1 MLSRVAEQLYWY
13 GRHVERAEN
22 TARLVNVNANL
33 LMDLPRPFKRTWAN
47 MIDMTGSNDAFY
59 RAYKKA
65 DEKNVLQ
72 FMLADEA
79 NPSSMACCVRMARE
93 NARSSREILPVEAWE
108 TINEFYLYVKKN
120 PASDLM
126 PGQRHKYLNSVIR
139 YCRQIMGMLFSG
151 MSRGSAYRFVR
162 IGRNLER
169 ADMSTRII
177 DAGCVNLLPAEGDT
191 GAAFAELL
199 WLNVLN
205 SLSSY
210 QIYRQHVKVRPNG
223 EDVVDFL
230 LKYVDAPR
238 SVSHCLEEIHTHLV
252 RLPGNDLPLQ
262 TLVRTRDMVV
272 DADTITMMEQG
283 GLHGFID
290 EIQLGLNDI
299 HAQVEQAWFRY

>member
-1 MLSRVAEQLYWY
+1 MLSRVAEQLYWF

-33 LMDLPRPFKRTWAN
+33 IMDLPRPFKRIWAN
-47 MIDMTGSNDAFY
+47 MIEITGSNDAFY
-59 RAYKKA
+59 RSYEKA

-72 FMLADEA
+72 FMLTDET
-79 NPSSMACCVRMARE
+79 NLSSMACCVRLARE

-120 PASDLM
+120 SE
-126 PGQRHKYLNSVIR
+126 PGMRPGERHKYLNSVIR
-139 YCRQIMGMLFSG
+139 YCRQITGMLFSG
-151 MSRGSAYRFVR
+151 MSHGSAYGFVR

-177 DAGCVNLLPAEGDT
+177 DVGCVNLLPSEDDS
-191 GAAFAELL
+191 AAAYAELL
-199 WLNVLN
+199 WLNILD
-205 SLSSY
+205 SLGSY

-238 SVSHCLEEIHTHLV
+238 SVSHCLEEIHTRLL
-252 RLPGNDLPLQ
+252 RLPGNELPLQ
-262 TLVRTRDMVV
+262 TLASTRDMVRE
-272 DADTITMMEQG
+272 ADTISMMQQG
-283 GLHGFID
+283 GLHEFID
-290 EIQLGLNDI
+290 RIELGLNDI

>member
-47 MIDMTGSNDAFY
+47 MIDMMGSNDAFY
-59 RAYKKA
+59 RAYGKA

-72 FMLADEA
+72 FMLADET

-120 PASDLM
+120 LASDLR
-126 PGQRHKYLNSVIR
+126 PGERHKYLDSVIR
-139 YCRQIMGMLFSG
+139 YCRQIMGTLFSG

-177 DAGCVNLLPAEGDT
+177 DVGCVNLLPVEGDT

-238 SVSHCLEEIHTHLV
+238 SVAHCLEEIHTHLV
-252 RLPGNDLPLQ
+252 RLPGNELPLQ
-262 TLVRTRDMVV
+262 TLARTRDMVR
-272 DADTITMMEQG
+272 DADTISIVEQG

-290 EIQLGLNDI
+290 QIQRGLNDV

>member
-22 TARLVNVNANL
+22 TARLINVNANL
-33 LMDLPRPFKRTWAN
+33 IMDLPRPFKQTWAN
-47 MIDMTGSNDAFY
+47 MIDITGSNDAFY
-59 RAYKKA
+59 RAYGKA

-72 FMLADEA
+72 FMLSDET
-79 NPSSMACCVRMARE
+79 NPSSMACCVRRARE

-120 PASDLM
+120 SAAGM
-126 PGQRHKYLNSVIR
+126 RPGERHKYLSSVIR

-151 MSRGSAYRFVR
+151 MSRGSAYSFVR

-177 DAGCVNLLPAEGDT
+177 DVGCVNLLPAEGDT
-191 GAAFAELL
+191 AAAFAELL

-252 RLPGNDLPLQ
+252 RLPGNEQPLQ
-262 TLVRTRDMVV
+262 TLVLIRDMVRE
-272 DADTITMMEQG
+272 ADTISMMEQRV
-283 GLHGFID
+283 LHECVD
-290 EIQLGLNDI
+290 KIQLGLSDI
-299 HAQVEQAWFRY
+299 HTQVEHAWFRH

>member
-1 MLSRVAEQLYWY
+1 MLSRVAEQLYWF

-33 LMDLPRPFKRTWAN
+33 IMDLPRPFKRIWAN
-47 MIDMTGSNDAFY
+47 MIDITGNNDVFY
-59 RAYKKA
+59 RAYERA

-72 FMLADEA
+72 FMLIDET
-79 NPSSMACCVRMARE
+79 NPSSMACCTRMARE

-120 PASDLM
+120 SASAM
-126 PGQRHKYLNSVIR
+126 KPGQRHKYLNSVIR
-139 YCRQIMGMLFSG
+139 YCRQITGMLFSG
-151 MSRGSAYRFVR
+151 MSHGSAYSFVR

-177 DAGCVNLLPAEGDT
+177 DVGCVNLLPAADDT
-191 GAAFAELL
+191 ATAYAELL
-199 WLNVLN
+199 WLNILN
-205 SLSSY
+205 SLGSY

-238 SVSHCLEEIHTHLV
+238 SVAHCLEEIHTRMT
-252 RLPGNDLPLQ
+252 RLSGNEQPLQ
-262 TLVRTRDMVV
+262 TLVRTRDMVR
-272 DADTITMMEQG
+272 DADTISMMEQDA
-283 GLHGFID
+283 LHGFLD
-290 EIQLGLNDI
+290 KIQLGLSDV
-299 HAQVEQAWFRY
+299 HAQVEHAWFRY

>member
-59 RAYKKA
+59 RAYEKA
-65 DEKNVLQ
+65 DEKSVLQ

-93 NARSSREILPVEAWE
+93 NARISREILPVEAWE

-120 PASDLM
+120 LASDLR
-126 PGQRHKYLNSVIR
+126 PGERHKYLNGVIR

-162 IGRNLER
+162 MGRNLER

-177 DAGCVNLLPAEGDT
+177 DAGCVNLLPVEGDT

-210 QIYRQHVKVRPNG
+210 HIYRQHVKVRPNG

-238 SVSHCLEEIHTHLV
+238 SVSHCLEEIQAHLL

-262 TLVRTRDMVV
+262 TLVRTRDMVR
-272 DADTITMMEQG
+272 DADTINLMETG
-283 GLHGFID
+283 GLHEFID
-290 EIQLGLNDI
+290 RVQLGLNDI
-299 HAQVEQAWFRY
+299 RGHVEQTWFRY